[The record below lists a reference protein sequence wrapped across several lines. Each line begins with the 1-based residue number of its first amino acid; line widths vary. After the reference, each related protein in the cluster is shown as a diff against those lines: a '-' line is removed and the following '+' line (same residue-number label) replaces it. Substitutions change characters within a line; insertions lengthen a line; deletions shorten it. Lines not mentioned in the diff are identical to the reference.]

1 MLQNKEYVPQV
12 INKKTMKHL
21 VSRIQALNYLY
32 FTKDEL
38 DPEMSIDVSYMK
50 SSAMMERAYNGS
62 LR

>member
-32 FTKDEL
+32 FTKYEL

-50 SSAMMERAYNGS
+50 PSAMMERAYNGS